1 MRALGERERE
11 RETPIEEGRGA
22 FLNLCR
28 EAPFVSHTVFVMFI
42 LTSPTVT
49 HMTPSFS
56 KRVTGTGNE
65 ESRAADVCSVCRVC
79 RGRPAP
85 RRAPAGALAPT
96 VSSNETGQVVLASK
110 DVFWAK
116 GTLVALIF
124 NQKTTITNCTR
135 DPCWVAPAHLHGT
148 AAATS
153 RSHGRG
159 AQERCRRG
167 ARYTSTVQLSV
178 AGLARS
184 GRRAECSMIICLSGS
199 RSRPSGAHHASEGRT
214 VSA

>member
-65 ESRAADVCSVCRVC
+65 VRAGLQRVSCVPRAARA
-79 RGRPAP
+79 AP
-85 RRAPAGALAPT
+85 RP
-96 VSSNETGQVVLASK
+96 
-110 DVFWAK
+110 
-116 GTLVALIF
+116 
-124 NQKTTITNCTR
+124 
-135 DPCWVAPAHLHGT
+135 
-148 AAATS
+148 
-153 RSHGRG
+153 
-159 AQERCRRG
+159 
-167 ARYTSTVQLSV
+167 
-178 AGLARS
+178 
-184 GRRAECSMIICLSGS
+184 GRRAC
-199 RSRPSGAHHASEGRT
+199 AQ
-214 VSA
+214 